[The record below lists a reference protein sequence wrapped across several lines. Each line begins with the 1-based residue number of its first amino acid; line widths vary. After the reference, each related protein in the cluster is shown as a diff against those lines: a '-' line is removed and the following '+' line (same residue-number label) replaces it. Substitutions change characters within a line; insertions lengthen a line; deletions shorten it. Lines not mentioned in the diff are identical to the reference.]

1 MFTGLV
7 QQVGVVS
14 ALQTRGQQVR
24 IVIDPRGWGHRPAR
38 GDSIAVSGCCLTV
51 AEELDSAAGHFA
63 FDAIPETMDKTK
75 LGTFQVGS
83 QVNLEHSVTAS
94 TLMGGHFVQG
104 HVDATAVVAA
114 VQIGDD
120 WRIRFSPP
128 GSLMPYF
135 VPKGSVCI
143 DGVSLTLA
151 EVGPSHIAVALIP
164 ETLART
170 TLGALREGDLVNIE
184 ADILSKTVVNTL
196 RQHLA
201 NLSPEILRG
210 LLGHAGAGA

>member
-7 QQVGVVS
+7 QHVGDVFAVQS
-14 ALQTRGQQVR
+14 RGEQVR
-24 IVIDPRGWGHRPAR
+24 IVIDPRGWSHVPAR

-51 AEELDSAAGHFA
+51 AEEPRAMGGFFA
-63 FDAIPETMDKTK
+63 FDAIPETMGKTK
-75 LGTFQVGS
+75 LGSLTVGS

-104 HVDATAVVAA
+104 HVDATATVAA
-114 VQIGDD
+114 VQTGDD
-120 WRIRFSPP
+120 WRIRLGPP
-128 GSLMPYF
+128 ADLMAYF

-151 EVGPSHIAVALIP
+151 EVGSDHITIALIP

-170 TLGALREGDLVNIE
+170 TLGQLRAGDAVNVE

-196 RQHLA
+196 RHHLGSIGA
-201 NLSPEILRG
+201 LSAG
-210 LLGHAGAGA
+210 LGART

>member
-1 MFTGLV
+1 VFTGLV
-7 QQVGVVS
+7 QHVGVVS
-14 ALQTRGQQVR
+14 ALQTRGEQVR
-24 IVIDPRGWGHRPAR
+24 IVIDPCGWGHRPAR

-51 AEELDSAAGHFA
+51 AEDLESVAGHFA
-63 FDAIPETMDKTK
+63 FDAIPETMAKTK
-75 LGTFQVGS
+75 LGTFKVGTP
-83 QVNLEHSVTAS
+83 VNLEHSVTAS
-94 TLMGGHFVQG
+94 TLMDGHFVQG
-104 HVDATAVVAA
+104 HVDATAAVAA
-114 VQIGDD
+114 VQTGDD

-128 GSLMPYF
+128 VGLMPYF

-170 TLGALREGDLVNIE
+170 TLGTLRSGDLVNVE

-201 NLSPEILRG
+201 NLSPESIKVM
-210 LLGHAGAGA
+210 LGHDGAGA